1 MSLKLFH
8 NVISGII
15 FRLVFIRKFET
26 DRLIFTARS
35 HSDFARH
42 SYNCM
47 CNTMTLA
54 ITVYLGICD
63 FPGVLKYV
71 YICISLSNDISEL
84 NFTMAN
90 IDKNT

>member
-26 DRLIFTARS
+26 DPLIFTARS

-54 ITVYLGICD
+54 ITVYLGISD
-63 FPGVLKYV
+63 FPGVV
-71 YICISLSNDISEL
+71 NQSICVFFE
-84 NFTMAN
+84 
-90 IDKNT
+90 